1 MKGEIVK
8 SQMWKEKKPYKCP
21 LEQWQFYFFF
31 RIRFL
36 AATAS
41 NILYISAEFA
51 TYINYCRSLR
61 FEEKPDYGYLR
72 QLIRNLFHRQGFS
85 YDYVFD
91 WNAIKEVS
99 IPKPSQFGSDNI
111 TLLNWLLCCLDFFF
125 HCWTDIVMIYS
136 QFYVKYKI

>member
-1 MKGEIVK
+1 MTI
-8 SQMWKEKKPYKCP
+8 
-21 LEQWQFYFFF
+21 LFFF

-99 IPKPSQFGSDNI
+99 FS
-111 TLLNWLLCCLDFFF
+111 FFF
-125 HCWTDIVMIYS
+125 VFVYYEYDTNT
-136 QFYVKYKI
+136 

>member
-1 MKGEIVK
+1 MSPTTNDNFI
-8 SQMWKEKKPYKCP
+8 
-21 LEQWQFYFFF
+21 FF

-99 IPKPSQFGSDNI
+99 SIYICIMFRYLYQ
-111 TLLNWLLCCLDFFF
+111 TLHNSVPTILRYFLALLSGFFF
-125 HCWTDIVMIYS
+125 TAELIL
-136 QFYVKYKI
+136 

>member
-1 MKGEIVK
+1 MSKIGKSFPQNWQSDPMNSPKAFGELKNLISV
-8 SQMWKEKKPYKCP
+8 PTTNDN
-21 LEQWQFYFFF
+21 FIFFF

-99 IPKPSQFGSDNI
+99 FS
-111 TLLNWLLCCLDFFF
+111 FFF
-125 HCWTDIVMIYS
+125 VFVYYEYDTNT
-136 QFYVKYKI
+136 

>member
-1 MKGEIVK
+1 
-8 SQMWKEKKPYKCP
+8 MWKVRCEKKKNLISVP
-21 LEQWQFYFFF
+21 LSNDNFIFF

-99 IPKPSQFGSDNI
+99 FSFFLFLFI
-111 TLLNWLLCCLDFFF
+111 TNMIQIHESNYYTDLICSSCLGQQGPATIRILNRDYQIF
-125 HCWTDIVMIYS
+125 
-136 QFYVKYKI
+136 